1 MVALLNCYPT
11 LDEVMKFHETVA
23 DPDDYGIL
31 MMHGKNGSIL
41 YALVPKSALKELER

>member
-11 LDEVMKFHETVA
+11 LDEVMEFHETVA

-41 YALVPKSALKELER
+41 YALVPKSALKELEG